1 MIILKK
7 KKNSEI
13 SAKKGLKTL
22 NELKNIEIIKQEKCT
37 PKQKELLNLFNDL
50 SDAVLTD
57 ETLESKSQEEENESK
72 NENDNKNENDKTLIP
87 SKVEKEKE
95 NEKENEDKNEDEN
108 KNMLLGYME
117 DVDDKLFKKC
127 SDGKDFN
134 SFTNSFGGATN
145 EKDKEKVVKE
155 LKDINSFVEHYAQME
170 DDYTEYK
177 NKLFD
182 IRDCFVYEYSKN

>member
-1 MIILKK
+1 M
-7 KKNSEI
+7 
-13 SAKKGLKTL
+13 
-22 NELKNIEIIKQEKCT
+22 NELKNIEIIKQKKRT

-50 SDAVLTD
+50 SDTVLTD

-134 SFTNSFGGATN
+134 SFTNEFGSATN

-177 NKLFD
+177 NKLFN
-182 IRDCFVYEYSKN
+182 ITNFVHEYSKK